1 MTSVLL
7 FLFVGRL
14 ICVHTFI
21 IFFVT
26 IKAKQCM
33 VFDKEVDWKLR
44 YKFHEIGY
52 NRQYRKRRF
61 FNIYK

>member
-33 VFDKEVDWKLR
+33 VCDTYGGHMMAKSL
-44 YKFHEIGY
+44 ILCSP
-52 NRQYRKRRF
+52 N
-61 FNIYK
+61 